1 MKARHIPYLAA
12 AVLLVAA
19 ALLLIHRFGW
29 FDTSTAPVVLPDTSP
44 YAASP
49 PPEGRGGLIP
59 AKVTP
64 ETVQAV
70 VATLS
75 RPDGYSRELQVVSS
89 WLGGEAAWQVQV
101 WHKGSST
108 RIRIT
113 PETEGEPEKDVLIQ
127 DREILIRYGDDRRVF
142 RSTAGSPAL
151 TDALQLIPSYEDVL
165 ALEPGQIKEAGYVE
179 QDGVWRILVAAREEP
194 TGYLMRYYVSIETG
208 LLEAADRLD
217 GDQLIYSMR
226 AQQADLAAPEDEVF
240 LPDWAFILNSP

>member
-1 MKARHIPYLAA
+1 MKLRHLPYLAA
-12 AVLLVAA
+12 VAVLLAA
-19 ALLLIHRFGW
+19 ALLLAHRFGW
-29 FDTSTAPVVLPDTSP
+29 FDTSTAAVVLPDTSP
-44 YAASP
+44 YAAPS
-49 PPEGRGGLIP
+49 PPEGRGGLVP

-75 RPDGYSRELQVVSS
+75 RPDGYSRQLEITSS

-101 WHKGSST
+101 WHKGADT

-113 PETEGEPEKDVLIQ
+113 PEAESEPEKDVLIL
-127 DREILIRYGDDRRVF
+127 DREILIRYGDDERVF

-165 ALEPGQIKEAGYVE
+165 ALEPGQIEEADYVE
-179 QDGVWRILVAAREEP
+179 QDGTWYILVAAREEP
-194 TGYLMRYYVSIETG
+194 TGYLLRCYVSIETG
-208 LLEAADRLD
+208 LLEAAERLD
-217 GDQLIYSMR
+217 GDTVIYGMR

-240 LPDWAFILNSP
+240 WPAWAFRITDS

>member
-1 MKARHIPYLAA
+1 MKRRALPYLAA
-12 AVLLVAA
+12 VAVLLAA
-19 ALLLIHRFGW
+19 ALLLARRFGW

-44 YAASP
+44 YASQP
-49 PPEGRGGLIP
+49 PPEGRGGLVP

-75 RPDGYSRELQVVSS
+75 RPDGYSRELQVVSA
-89 WLGGEAAWQVQV
+89 WLGGEAVWRVQV
-101 WHKGSST
+101 RHKGTDT
-108 RIRIT
+108 RIRII
-113 PETEGEPEKDVLIQ
+113 PESEEEPEKDVLIL
-127 DREILIRYGDDRRVF
+127 DREILIRYGEDDRIF

-165 ALEPGQIKEAGYVE
+165 ALAPEQIEEAGYVE

-208 LLEAADRLD
+208 LLEAADRMD
-217 GDQLIYSMR
+217 GTDLIYSMR
-226 AQQADLAAPEDEVF
+226 ARQADLAAPEDEVF
-240 LPDWAFILNSP
+240 RPDWAFTGS

>member
-44 YAASP
+44 YAASA

-179 QDGVWRILVAAREEP
+179 QDGVWRILVAARATSCATTSPSKRGFWKPP
-194 TGYLMRYYVSIETG
+194 TAWMGTSSFTACAPSRRIWPPRKTRFSFRIG
-208 LLEAADRLD
+208 LS
-217 GDQLIYSMR
+217 Y
-226 AQQADLAAPEDEVF
+226 
-240 LPDWAFILNSP
+240 

>member
-1 MKARHIPYLAA
+1 MKARYLPYLGA
-12 AVLLVAA
+12 AVVLLAA
-19 ALLLIHRFGW
+19 ALLLAHRFGW

-44 YAASP
+44 YAAPS
-49 PPEGRGGLIP
+49 PPEGRGGLVP

-75 RPDGYSRELQVVSS
+75 RPDGYSRQLEISS
-89 WLGGEAAWQVQV
+89 FWLGGEAFWQVQV
-101 WHKGSST
+101 WHKGTNT

-113 PETEGEPEKDVLIQ
+113 PETEGEPEKDVLIL
-127 DREILIRYGDDRRVF
+127 DREILIRCGDDERVF

-179 QDGVWRILVAAREEP
+179 QDGAWYILVATREDP
-194 TGYLMRYYVSIETG
+194 TGYLLRCYISIETG
-208 LLEAADRLD
+208 LLEAAERLD
-217 GDQLIYSMR
+217 GGTVIYSMR

-240 LPDWAFILNSP
+240 RPEWSLSFTDS